1 MGTIAGG
8 RYTAPLTDPEEICL
22 WDQICAHAGEQFT
35 TSGRGQRSGVP
46 FTYEIK
52 GGEMFV
58 STRTKSITRATIMYA
73 YRKVKN
79 LQDLGEPI
87 PGPKTIGVH
96 GDS

>member
-1 MGTIAGG
+1 MGTVAGG
-8 RYTAPLTDPEEICL
+8 RYTAPLTDPEEIRL
-22 WDQICAHAGEQFT
+22 WDQICAHAGKQFT
-35 TSGRGQRSGVP
+35 TSGRGQRAGVP

-58 STRTKSITRATIMYA
+58 SARTKSITRATIMYA